1 MYAPGYDLL
10 GKMLDNS
17 RKFGIELAQLTPDE
31 KVLIVGA
38 GTGLDL
44 LYLPENISVTATDIT
59 PAMIT
64 LLKRRSLRL
73 NRPTEAF
80 VMDGQRLD
88 FSDASFDVVLLHLIL
103 AVIPDPVACI
113 REAERVLKP
122 GGRMIVFDKFVRT
135 GKAVSWKRRLINTF
149 TTVMFSD
156 ITRHFE
162 PIAAQTQL
170 NIMADYA
177 RDFGGNFRVILLKK
191 AH

>member
-1 MYAPGYDLL
+1 
-10 GKMLDNS
+10 MLY
-17 RKFGIELAQLTPDE
+17 E
-31 KVLIVGA
+31 V
-38 GTGLDL
+38 
-44 LYLPENISVTATDIT
+44 IT
-59 PAMIT
+59 
-64 LLKRRSLRL
+64 
-73 NRPTEAF
+73 PTEAF